1 MSVPDLLV
9 CDRFPRSSRYSTAW
23 ILAAG
28 GGARPLWLTAW
39 LGQAL
44 PLQPGMRVLDLGA
57 GRAASP
63 VFLRRE
69 SGVQV

>member
-28 GGARPLWLTAW
+28 GGPAPC
-39 LGQAL
+39 G
-44 PLQPGMRVLDLGA
+44 
-57 GRAASP
+57 
-63 VFLRRE
+63 
-69 SGVQV
+69 